1 MRAAVSFTSITPVW
15 GCRIPALED
24 VHRFSPSCR
33 RPLLPSGSLSKLCGH
48 NMIPEGP
55 SPGPP
60 PLPAFPLLFAK
71 TIVPCCTMTAKKS
84 LHSNIYQ
91 NYDDPFNTLLSIS
104 GPYGLVVF
112 RAHTQFHSLRPP
124 LNIPPQPR
132 PPQPHRP
139 PPRLPRAVTFRQLHD
154 ALSIE
159 LIICNLLSHPWTLTW
174 LLIFAIIDN
183 AEVVIF
189 MHETLFRWI
198 ISFTLIPRSGTA
210 GSKGC
215 TFPRV
220 QIHLLSDCFS
230 KGLYQFALPL

>member
-1 MRAAVSFTSITPVW
+1 
-15 GCRIPALED
+15 
-24 VHRFSPSCR
+24 
-33 RPLLPSGSLSKLCGH
+33 
-48 NMIPEGP
+48 MIPEGP

-71 TIVPCCTMTAKKS
+71 TIIPRCTMTAKKS

-183 AEVVIF
+183 SEVVIF